1 MSTLE
6 ISKTVIPMSERK
18 VHKGCGGRVLEL
30 ETTEKGVG
38 YDLVCQK
45 CDKNLYKEDV
55 IFDG

>member
-1 MSTLE
+1 MDILS
-6 ISKTVIPMSERK
+6 VIPMPDSK
-18 VHKGCGGRVLEL
+18 IHKGCGGRVLEL

-55 IFDG
+55 IFDA